1 MDCSKQILQYLD
13 DKDIPYILYRHEPM
27 LTIEACQEIQ
37 GVDWQTSAMCKNVFL
52 ANRQETQFYLLLLR
66 HDRPYR
72 TAIVSKLLGI
82 SRLSFA
88 KPDKLLELLNLQP
101 GAVNPFSL
109 IFDPQSDIQL
119 IIDKAALSS
128 ERLLFHPG
136 VNHLSI
142 SLEKNDFLN
151 KFLPGCN
158 HQPKIITIP
167 DE

>member
-13 DKDIPYILYRHEPM
+13 DRRIPYILYRHEPM
-27 LTIEACQEIQ
+27 LTIEACQEIK
-37 GVDWQTSAMCKNVFL
+37 GVDWQISAMCKNIFL
-52 ANRQETQFYLLLLR
+52 CNRQETQFYLLLLK

-88 KPDKLLELLNLQP
+88 KPDKLLQLLNLEP
-101 GAVNPFSL
+101 GAVNPMSL

-119 IIDKAALSS
+119 IIDNAVLSFG
-128 ERLLFHPG
+128 RLLFHPS

-142 SLEKNDFLN
+142 SMDRNDFLN
-151 KFLPGCN
+151 NFLPGCN